1 MSSLLVI
8 NFIQFYKSDL
18 TYLELGKIVKKL
30 IVIELVMYFLYL
42 WPYPSPFNK
51 Q

>member
-1 MSSLLVI
+1 MSSLFVI

-42 WPYPSPFNK
+42 
-51 Q
+51 